1 MKTTIRVNRKRPE
14 SMTKQITDQ
23 LTGLI
28 ESGAMTVG
36 SYLPSERELAN
47 SLKVARNVV
56 RGSYENLMKAGRIQ
70 SEGRK
75 GRTVR
80 ASGAR
85 KRAGTAKTTKTGA
98 RRAKNK
104 LKNSLAA
111 DLITPIPSP
120 ALLKKSMAEI
130 RGLFSESQDFAAN
143 RFTFGQQPHEESAPH
158 EEERQRSQAAHKLV
172 KSLEKADCKVTRQ
185 GKRTIVTVA
194 TSPTRQLID
203 APPSRRSRSAEI
215 AASPT

>member
-1 MKTTIRVNRKRPE
+1 MVLLTHQSCLHRIHLPLKIEPAEEGVRVKTTIRVNRKRPE

-23 LTGLI
+23 LTNLI

-80 ASGAR
+80 AAGAKKRSGA
-85 KRAGTAKTTKTGA
+85 AKST
-98 RRAKNK
+98 
-104 LKNSLAA
+104 
-111 DLITPIPSP
+111 
-120 ALLKKSMAEI
+120 
-130 RGLFSESQDFAAN
+130 
-143 RFTFGQQPHEESAPH
+143 
-158 EEERQRSQAAHKLV
+158 
-172 KSLEKADCKVTRQ
+172 
-185 GKRTIVTVA
+185 
-194 TSPTRQLID
+194 
-203 APPSRRSRSAEI
+203 RSA
-215 AASPT
+215 AGSRARKK